1 MPDPGGK
8 AHRGGGRARAA
19 RTWRARQGPNDHRR
33 IGREVGRRRNP
44 RTRRKRVHG
53 GAWSGRDSGRA
64 SDRRE
69 REGGKKLGTDRSQG
83 GWRPGGGGPRSGG
96 RARIQCVPA
105 LWLRPPVAEAGSA
118 GGEEVEGG
126 DHRCAQGKRCDGGAE
141 RGRGAPPRHEGT
153 GGTEKARQRGR
164 EGNGRAPPG
173 TRAYGSA
180 LRASGEIRG
189 GAAGKVGG
197 ERASE
202 DGASPW
208 GSGTFPPPGG
218 GAGGVV
224 ARTCDGWERG
234 GGKTRKGRPAGVD
247 GARGRPKTAAHRRA
261 RTPSGGPV
269 AKAAASC
276 NRARAARGCTAARGW
291 AALAGAPASG
301 EGARDAK
308 CAAEV
313 VAEVGRAPAAAGP
326 GQVAAPAAAVCR
338 RGGPARPFATA
349 GSAGGEAAEGG
360 VRCGA
365 ADGCGR
371 AARSAAT
378 SGTERAV
385 ADGQGLGLCLP
396 LPRGPPSRGAR

>member
-1 MPDPGGK
+1 VEGAHGRPGPG
-8 AHRGGGRARAA
+8 APRRARTTTGGSAAKSAAGETRARAA
-19 RTWRARQGPNDHRR
+19 SGCTAGRGRAATAGAPA
-33 IGREVGRRRNP
+33 IGEGAREE
-44 RTRRKRVHG
+44 KSSAQAAAKAG
-53 GAWSGRDSGRA
+53 GAPAAAGPGPEAAPA
-64 SDRRE
+64 SNVCRHC
-69 REGGKKLGTDRSQG
+69 GS
-83 GWRPGGGGPRSGG
+83 
-96 RARIQCVPA
+96 A
-105 LWLRPPVAEAGSA
+105 PPVATAGSA

-269 AKAAASC
+269 AQAAASC

-313 VAEVGRAPAAAGP
+313 AAEVGRAPAAAGP

-338 RGGPARPFATA
+338 RGCGINNVSSITSVLRPT
-349 GSAGGEAAEGG
+349 
-360 VRCGA
+360 
-365 ADGCGR
+365 
-371 AARSAAT
+371 
-378 SGTERAV
+378 V
-385 ADGQGLGLCLP
+385 AKQ
-396 LPRGPPSRGAR
+396 